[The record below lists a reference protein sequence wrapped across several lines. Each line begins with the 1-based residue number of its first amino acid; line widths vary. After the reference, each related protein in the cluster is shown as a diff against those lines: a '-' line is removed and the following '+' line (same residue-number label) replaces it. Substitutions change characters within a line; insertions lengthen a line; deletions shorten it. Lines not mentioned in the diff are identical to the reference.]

1 VPITN
6 IVLKPDIK
14 QVEQFPLPTRNPRNF
29 SLSRR
34 VSPGSGSSTASHFSF
49 LPSVH
54 LVRGIRVA
62 NLVPVHL
69 SATMLSRLY
78 GQIVERVLNEWVHQ
92 PEVDTM
98 ILTLGDLELTI
109 SAVGGVIPWDL
120 VASFASQFFVY
131 SNRGLVSTYKMV
143 RLFLK
148 YPFSVEASV

>member
-1 VPITN
+1 
-6 IVLKPDIK
+6 
-14 QVEQFPLPTRNPRNF
+14 
-29 SLSRR
+29 
-34 VSPGSGSSTASHFSF
+34 
-49 LPSVH
+49 
-54 LVRGIRVA
+54 
-62 NLVPVHL
+62 
-69 SATMLSRLY
+69 MLSRLY

-120 VASFASQFFVY
+120 VASFASQIFVY